1 MSYSLNIHGRLLD
14 LERPRVMGILNVTS
28 DSFFAESRKQTE
40 ADIAER
46 VRQMAEDG
54 ADIIDVGA
62 LSTRPGAD
70 MVSEQEEMERL
81 RLALPIVR
89 REAPDMPLSVDTFR
103 PAVARRAVEELGAD
117 MINDVSGGN
126 AKGAFGGTEPT
137 EAEDNPEMFR
147 MVARLRVPYILMSTQ
162 RDIRSMLLTFA
173 RQVQQLRDLGQKDI
187 VLDPGFGFGKTLE
200 ENYDVM
206 QQLQQLQLLELP
218 VLAGVSRKSMIYKLL
233 DTTPEAALKGTT
245 VLNTLALER
254 GASILRVHDVREAVE
269 CIRILQGIKSK
280 ISKSKI
286 KRCLSL

>member
-137 EAEDNPEMFR
+137 ETEDNPEMFR
-147 MVARLRVPYILMSTQ
+147 MVARLKVPYILMSTQ

-200 ENYDVM
+200 ENYAVM
-206 QQLQQLQLLELP
+206 QQLQLLQLLELP

-233 DTTPEAALKGTT
+233 DTTPEAALNGTT

-280 ISKSKI
+280 IENQ
-286 KRCLSL
+286 

>member
-103 PAVARRAVEELGAD
+103 PAIARRAVEELGAD

-137 EAEDNPEMFR
+137 ETEDNPEMFR

-200 ENYDVM
+200 ENYAVM

-233 DTTPEAALKGTT
+233 DTTPEAALNGTT

-280 ISKSKI
+280 IENQ
-286 KRCLSL
+286 

>member
-126 AKGAFGGTEPT
+126 AKGAFGGTEPIET
-137 EAEDNPEMFR
+137 EDNPEMFR
-147 MVARLRVPYILMSTQ
+147 MVARLKVPYILMSTQ

-200 ENYDVM
+200 ENYAVM
-206 QQLQQLQLLELP
+206 QQLQLLQLLELP

-233 DTTPEAALKGTT
+233 DTTPEAALNGTT

-280 ISKSKI
+280 IENQ
-286 KRCLSL
+286 

>member
-137 EAEDNPEMFR
+137 ETEDNPEMFR

-187 VLDPGFGFGKTLE
+187 VLDPGFGFGKTGAARSGWSVTKV
-200 ENYDVM
+200 YD
-206 QQLQQLQLLELP
+206 LQA
-218 VLAGVSRKSMIYKLL
+218 AGHHARSCAERHHRAEH
-233 DTTPEAALKGTT
+233 PGTGT
-245 VLNTLALER
+245 
-254 GASILRVHDVREAVE
+254 GSQHSS
-269 CIRILQGIKSK
+269 GS
-280 ISKSKI
+280 
-286 KRCLSL
+286 

>member
-137 EAEDNPEMFR
+137 ETEDNPEMFR

-200 ENYDVM
+200 ENYAVM
-206 QQLQQLQLLELP
+206 QQLQLLQLLELP

-233 DTTPEAALKGTT
+233 DTTPEAALNGTT

-254 GASILRVHDVREAVE
+254 GASILRVHDAREAVE

>member
-137 EAEDNPEMFR
+137 ETEDNPEMFR
-147 MVARLRVPYILMSTQ
+147 MVARLKVPYILMSTQ

-200 ENYDVM
+200 ENYAVM
-206 QQLQQLQLLELP
+206 QQLQLLQLLELP

-233 DTTPEAALKGTT
+233 DTTPEAAQNGTT

>member
-137 EAEDNPEMFR
+137 ETEDNPEMFR

-200 ENYDVM
+200 ENYAVM
-206 QQLQQLQLLELP
+206 QQLQLLQLLELP

-233 DTTPEAALKGTT
+233 DTTPEAALNGTT

>member
-126 AKGAFGGTEPT
+126 AQGAFGGTEPT
-137 EAEDNPEMFR
+137 ETEDNPEMFR
-147 MVARLRVPYILMSTQ
+147 MVARLKVPYILMSTQ

-187 VLDPGFGFGKTLE
+187 VLDPGFGFGKTLK
-200 ENYDVM
+200 ENYAVM

-233 DTTPEAALKGTT
+233 DTTPEAALNGTT

-280 ISKSKI
+280 IENQ
-286 KRCLSL
+286 

>member
-103 PAVARRAVEELGAD
+103 PAVARKAVEELGAD

-137 EAEDNPEMFR
+137 ETEDNPEMFR

-200 ENYDVM
+200 ENYAVM
-206 QQLQQLQLLELP
+206 QQLQLLQLLELP

-233 DTTPEAALKGTT
+233 DTTPEAALNGTT

-280 ISKSKI
+280 IENQ
-286 KRCLSL
+286 

>member
-126 AKGAFGGTEPT
+126 AQGAFGGTEPT
-137 EAEDNPEMFR
+137 ETEDNPEMFR

-200 ENYDVM
+200 ENYAVM

-233 DTTPEAALKGTT
+233 DTTPEAALNGTT

-280 ISKSKI
+280 IENQ
-286 KRCLSL
+286 